1 MPDQYSINHK
11 DKYSSEDFINC
22 EFDLAETVKMRKDG
36 KFYLNKLFDK
46 KELKYHNIDYEYT
59 CLNK

>member
-11 DKYSSEDFINC
+11 DKYSNEDFINC

-36 KFYLNKLFDK
+36 KWNINKLFDK
-46 KELKYHNIDYEYT
+46 NEKKLFMNIHV
-59 CLNK
+59 

>member
-11 DKYSSEDFINC
+11 DKYSNEDFINC

-36 KFYLNKLFDK
+36 KWNINKLFDK
-46 KELKYHNIDYEYT
+46 NEKKYYYEYT
-59 CLNK
+59 RLNM

>member
-11 DKYSSEDFINC
+11 DKYSNDDFINC

-36 KFYLNKLFDK
+36 KFYLTKLFDK
-46 KELKYHNIDYEYT
+46 KELKYFMYYEYT

>member
-11 DKYSSEDFINC
+11 DKYSNDDFINC

-36 KFYLNKLFDK
+36 KWKSISFLIKMRKNTISM
-46 KELKYHNIDYEYT
+46 NIHV
-59 CLNK
+59 

>member
-36 KFYLNKLFDK
+36 KFYLNKVFDK
-46 KELKYHNIDYEYT
+46 NELKYHINEYT
-59 CLNK
+59 CLNN

>member
-11 DKYSSEDFINC
+11 DKYSNDDFINC

-36 KFYLNKLFDK
+36 KYYLNKLYDK
-46 KELKYHNIDYEYT
+46 KELKYYIYKMIMNI
-59 CLNK
+59 LNN